1 MKKLTAIV
9 LTLTMLLSMLVL
21 PMGVTATEITEAERQ
36 ELLSAPYYQYVDL
49 SSSANAD
56 LFASFEEAGTYARFN
71 KSASGTSSAK
81 DATYTFTEEVE
92 GESKEVTIYD
102 WLPISTDIAYSDVTF
117 YKKGF
122 KPTDKAPVDG
132 TYMIEDLLLENGS
145 KVTTTQY
152 TGGNNSSPL
161 TAYNGTY
168 THTKVVTRTVNNS
181 HVMDVVTENDA
192 TYAVIKNAGIQHK
205 IGPLSRDAYSPNA
218 VYLST
223 SAKAVPVNMSGN
235 KLSVLFMLG
244 NLHANNYT
252 ASYTGIG
259 AGPLISIQ
267 KVSLYYEGDSTA
279 HDKYVFVEHNTE
291 GDYNANYLTK
301 KPFVSRA
308 VVYAPKN
315 EDGTALTK
323 DDFYNSDA
331 SLRKTFK
338 YVTADNAAEHGIDV
352 TTFNPNE
359 GIQFP
364 NDKYIVAER
373 ATVAAIYKQRQG
385 ILENDYGDS
394 ANLINIPL
402 ENKVLEKVSYKTDY
416 TLKNYEGA
424 WWIGTS
430 DTARQGIIPIEIPS
444 ANQDYEYFI
453 YTGSVANTSSV
464 VGMTVVG
471 ESLQD
476 KIDALNTVLSALD
489 SAALTEEDVASY
501 RAQIAELKAESE
513 YILDTDFDTSK
524 LDAAEERIEEE
535 KAQERAE
542 EIVNASNVTQ
552 FPLSAATGANSRL
565 FVKKGTESEI
575 AESGYLE
582 GIDFFGRL
590 ADSAAA
596 EADKYIAYSMESETP
611 AAKLIFKQDE
621 GGKYIEIT
629 HFEEETKKYYV
640 NPDEKVI
647 KIMKVDATEQYYG
660 ENAAAAASLNGCTI
674 DVPDGKYNS
683 IGLLAGAGW
692 LRPVT
697 TTLIYE
703 DGEVEVP
710 SEDAPYIYYWSHEN
724 FRGAEGTDKYNYYIA
739 NWNYTTAS
747 QRGTFIYNNLA
758 DFSETTTRIGYKE
771 YTVVSDPSRVLK
783 AVKFASGNTGSP
795 VSIIS
800 LWGNKATVAE
810 KLAELE
816 GLTVTDEAS
825 LETAKAAIA
834 DFDAYLA
841 DLGYTL
847 ADLASYKTPYTD
859 LKAEIA
865 EYELKLEEEVINST
879 DDRVWF
885 DLNGNSKFFV
895 KQDSA
900 TKYIIGETTYTATN
914 FTDFRTNFKDYLPGV
929 DFAGFVEAPTGDFA
943 TDQTEVYPAGYGGFM
958 FLYTVDK
965 NTKGSQYATPDF
977 TTGDDG
983 NLYWSINGDKYRV
996 DPKENV
1002 IKVTKNAVDVS
1013 ALADAD
1019 TIARY
1024 ESVNKEAVIDV
1035 ADGRYKNVGLLT
1047 GLNADYNRTMA
1058 VTLVYEDETEV
1069 KAVKVTTGK
1078 ISSDTSYLTGHF
1090 YLQNFTN
1097 TGAGGSNSNGGHG
1110 FVPVTIETDPT
1121 KTLTAIKIMDGTTTS
1136 TARCFYVVSA
1146 WGVAVPEISNA
1157 SYADGKVTVDYSA
1170 VATTKGKVLVVEYS
1184 QDEKEFKKITVVP
1197 ALFTKNNT
1205 KLEYYV
1211 KTGVGNKVKVFVW
1224 RDLIDFFPYK

>member
-36 ELLSAPYYQYVDL
+36 EILSAPYYRYVDL

-71 KSASGTSSAK
+71 NSASGTSSAK

-102 WLPISTDIAYSDVTF
+102 WLPISTDINFDDVPF

-122 KPTDKAPVDG
+122 KSTEKGQVDG
-132 TYMIEDLLLENGS
+132 VYMIEDLLLENGS

-223 SAKAVPVNMSGN
+223 SEKAVPVNMSGN

-291 GDYNANYLTK
+291 ADYNANYLTK

-373 ATVAAIYKQRQG
+373 ATVAAIFKQRQG
-385 ILENDYGDS
+385 ILENGYGDS
-394 ANLINIPL
+394 ANLVNIPL

-464 VGMTVVG
+464 VGMTVVD

-476 KIDALNTVLSALD
+476 KIDTLNTVLSALD

-513 YILDTDFDTSK
+513 YILDSDFDTSK

-535 KAQERAE
+535 KAAERAE
-542 EIVNASNVTQ
+542 EIVNAPNVTQ

-575 AESGYLE
+575 A
-582 GIDFFGRL
+582 
-590 ADSAAA
+590 
-596 EADKYIAYSMESETP
+596 K
-611 AAKLIFKQDE
+611 
-621 GGKYIEIT
+621 
-629 HFEEETKKYYV
+629 
-640 NPDEKVI
+640 
-647 KIMKVDATEQYYG
+647 
-660 ENAAAAASLNGCTI
+660 
-674 DVPDGKYNS
+674 
-683 IGLLAGAGW
+683 
-692 LRPVT
+692 
-697 TTLIYE
+697 
-703 DGEVEVP
+703 
-710 SEDAPYIYYWSHEN
+710 
-724 FRGAEGTDKYNYYIA
+724 
-739 NWNYTTAS
+739 
-747 QRGTFIYNNLA
+747 
-758 DFSETTTRIGYKE
+758 
-771 YTVVSDPSRVLK
+771 
-783 AVKFASGNTGSP
+783 
-795 VSIIS
+795 
-800 LWGNKATVAE
+800 
-810 KLAELE
+810 
-816 GLTVTDEAS
+816 
-825 LETAKAAIA
+825 
-834 DFDAYLA
+834 
-841 DLGYTL
+841 
-847 ADLASYKTPYTD
+847 
-859 LKAEIA
+859 
-865 EYELKLEEEVINST
+865 
-879 DDRVWF
+879 
-885 DLNGNSKFFV
+885 
-895 KQDSA
+895 
-900 TKYIIGETTYTATN
+900 
-914 FTDFRTNFKDYLPGV
+914 
-929 DFAGFVEAPTGDFA
+929 
-943 TDQTEVYPAGYGGFM
+943 
-958 FLYTVDK
+958 
-965 NTKGSQYATPDF
+965 
-977 TTGDDG
+977 
-983 NLYWSINGDKYRV
+983 
-996 DPKENV
+996 
-1002 IKVTKNAVDVS
+1002 
-1013 ALADAD
+1013 
-1019 TIARY
+1019 
-1024 ESVNKEAVIDV
+1024 
-1035 ADGRYKNVGLLT
+1035 
-1047 GLNADYNRTMA
+1047 
-1058 VTLVYEDETEV
+1058 
-1069 KAVKVTTGK
+1069 
-1078 ISSDTSYLTGHF
+1078 
-1090 YLQNFTN
+1090 
-1097 TGAGGSNSNGGHG
+1097 
-1110 FVPVTIETDPT
+1110 
-1121 KTLTAIKIMDGTTTS
+1121 
-1136 TARCFYVVSA
+1136 
-1146 WGVAVPEISNA
+1146 
-1157 SYADGKVTVDYSA
+1157 
-1170 VATTKGKVLVVEYS
+1170 
-1184 QDEKEFKKITVVP
+1184 
-1197 ALFTKNNT
+1197 
-1205 KLEYYV
+1205 
-1211 KTGVGNKVKVFVW
+1211 
-1224 RDLIDFFPYK
+1224 